1 MTTRRHLS
9 ILRWTFAITQRF
21 LTPNQYIGDTMK
33 TNENVTLKTTSDLT
47 AFLYALDRADIAENE
62 RFNETEKAL
71 GFLKALRMQYKTL
84 QHGNA
89 KGNPK
94 IGELPSSIYIPVI
107 TGLYESK
114 ENAAKLKGED
124 FTLKFE
130 NFRDFQV
137 RSLKFYLET
146 GELFNRKKD
155 TLQERA
161 LVAIDKLEKKL
172 KADQAKA
179 EKEKAKAEKEKA
191 KAGKIIANNKT
202 KIKEAAELKADLIT
216 APPTPEVKEILEFA
230 DNVIETAKKDAVKA
244 HNAAADAVDD
254 ANDAAIQVVK
264 TTTQLAK
271 AKEKL
276 EKLSAP
282 KPASAG
288 KADNNQQDPKLDFMT
303 TNFSQDC
310 KDIAAE
316 MFEYVENE
324 YKPSNA
330 EWLYLAKIILDKYN
344 K

>member
-1 MTTRRHLS
+1 
-9 ILRWTFAITQRF
+9 
-21 LTPNQYIGDTMK
+21 MK

-47 AFLYALDRADIAENE
+47 AFLYALDAADIAESE
-62 RFNETEKAL
+62 RFNATEKAIGL
-71 GFLKALRMQYKTL
+71 LKSLRAQYKTL

-89 KGNPK
+89 KGKAK
-94 IGELPSSIYIPVI
+94 IGELPSAIYVPVI
-107 TGLYESK
+107 TGLYEHK
-114 ENAAKLKGED
+114 ENVAKTKGED

-155 TLQERA
+155 TLQERT

-172 KADQAKA
+172 AVDKAKADREA
-179 EKEKAKAEKEKA
+179 AKAEKEKA
-191 KAGKIIANNKT
+191 KAGKIIADNKA

-216 APPTPEVKEILEFA
+216 APPTPEVKELLDYA
-230 DNVIETAKKDAVKA
+230 DTVIETAKTEAVKA
-244 HNAAADAVDD
+244 HNEAADAVDD

-264 TTTQLAK
+264 TTAQLQK

-276 EKLSAP
+276 EKLNAP

-288 KADNNQQDPKLDFMT
+288 KSESSQQDPKLDFMT
-303 TNFSQDC
+303 MNFSKDC
-310 KDIAAE
+310 KEEAARMLAE
-316 MFEYVENE
+316 IEAD
-324 YKPSNA
+324 YKPSKP
-330 EWLYLAKIILDKYN
+330 EMLMLAKLILDKYN